1 MGVHSSNL
9 EYLDKIFKTCCALH
23 NLFLDV
29 DGLDKKWDKG
39 KKGYYYDK
47 DQNGNILAIIACVG
61 NANAMELEE
70 ENDVDDAQKVLDS
83 TQVGKKL
90 FFNFF

>member
-1 MGVHSSNL
+1 MHNDVECTFGILKGHRRLLKMGVHSSNL

-39 KKGYYYDK
+39 KKR
-47 DQNGNILAIIACVG
+47 IL
-61 NANAMELEE
+61 L
-70 ENDVDDAQKVLDS
+70 
-83 TQVGKKL
+83 
-90 FFNFF
+90 